1 MKPASDCLAFA
12 DDRCIATGS
21 LDEVARAVKAMS
33 DARPHARLLVFN
45 KQTSAPIEID
55 CRGSVAEVLA
65 RVAQTAGAA
74 NANAVGESASDTAPV
89 EEAARSGPGRPRL
102 GVVAREV
109 TLLPRH
115 WDWLAS
121 QPGGA
126 SVALR
131 KLVEQARRAS
141 QAADRKRAAQDGQGL
156 GEVLLA
162 ASQGLPQLGV
172 VAEAQQLGMVLDDA
186 HGQVVRLGAGVA
198 ELEQEAFLDREAA
211 DAAGV
216 EVLEDL
222 QHLVQL
228 LQADAQVLGQLLPG
242 GFGRQ
247 VGIDL
252 DG

>member
-74 NANAVGESASDTAPV
+74 NAHAVGESASDTAPV

-131 KLVEQARRAS
+131 KLVDQARRAS
-141 QAADRKRAAQDGQGL
+141 QSADRQRAAQDATFRFMSAMAGDHAGYEEATRAL
-156 GEVLLA
+156 FAGDGVRFAALIADWPGDVAAHLHHLA
-162 ASQGLPQLGV
+162 SA
-172 VAEAQQLGMVLDDA
+172 
-186 HGQVVRLGAGVA
+186 
-198 ELEQEAFLDREAA
+198 AFAA
-211 DAAGV
+211 P
-216 EVLEDL
+216 
-222 QHLVQL
+222 
-228 LQADAQVLGQLLPG
+228 DAQALPG
-242 GFGRQ
+242 ETS
-247 VGIDL
+247 DA
-252 DG
+252 